1 MKVVVLGSAA
11 GGGFPQ
17 WNCRCAVCELYWSGD
32 NRVVRRTQSSIAV
45 SLDTKSWTLF
55 NCSPDIREQ
64 IAANPELWPT
74 GRRDTPIAAI
84 VLTNGDV
91 DHVGGLL
98 SLREQAGFE
107 VIATPEIHWIIAENR
122 IFDVLSSRL
131 VRRTS
136 HQSGEAFALPGG
148 LEAQF
153 VTVPGKVPLYLEGL
167 DPNTAARSGNTVGI
181 LFGTAGKFP
190 ALYLPGCAL
199 IDDRLAAVLADV
211 ELVLFD
217 GTLWQDDEMLRNGVG
232 DKTGRRMGH
241 MPVSGADGSLERLS
255 AIGVPRVVY
264 VHMNNTNPMLIAGS
278 DERRQVEARG
288 YAVGYDGMEID
299 C

>member
-1 MKVVVLGSAA
+1 MKIVVLGSAA

-17 WNCRCAVCELYWSGD
+17 WNCRCGICELFWSGD

-45 SLDTKSWTLF
+45 SLDDTSWTLF
-55 NCSPDIREQ
+55 NCSPDMREQ
-64 IAANPELWPT
+64 ITANPELWPT
-74 GRRDTPIAAI
+74 GRRSTPIASV

-91 DHVGGLL
+91 DHIGGLI
-98 SLREQAGFE
+98 SLREQAPFE
-107 VIATPEIHWIIAENR
+107 LIATPEIHRIIAENR
-122 IFDVLSSRL
+122 VFDVLSPGL
-131 VRRTS
+131 VRRTART
-136 HQSGEAFALPGG
+136 SGETFAMPGG

-153 VTVPGKVPLYLEGL
+153 VTVPGKVPLYLEGA
-167 DPNTAARSGNTVGI
+167 DPKTAARSGNTVGI
-181 LFGTAGKFP
+181 AFGPAGRLR
-190 ALYLPGCAL
+190 ALYVPGCAT
-199 IDDRLAAVLADV
+199 IDEELAAVLAKA

-217 GTLWQDDEMLRNGVG
+217 GTLWQDDEMLKEGVG

-241 MPVSGADGSLERLS
+241 MPVSGAGGSLEALT

-264 VHMNNTNPMLIAGS
+264 IHMNNTNPMLVAGS
-278 DERRQVEARG
+278 AERVAIESTG

>member
-17 WNCRCAVCELYWSGD
+17 WNCRCAICELFWSGD
-32 NRVVRRTQSSIAV
+32 NRVVRGTQSSIAV
-45 SLDTKSWTLF
+45 SLDEKSWTLF

-74 GRRDTPIAAI
+74 GRRDTPIASV

-91 DHVGGLL
+91 DHIGGLI
-98 SLREQAGFE
+98 SLREQAAFE
-107 VIATPEIHWIIAENR
+107 LVATPEIHRIIEGNR
-122 IFDVLSSRL
+122 IFDVLSPRL
-131 VRRTS
+131 VRRTAHS
-136 HQSGEAFALPGG
+136 SGETFALPGG

-153 VTVPGKVPLYLEGL
+153 VTVPGKVPLFLEGA
-167 DPNTAARSGNTVGI
+167 DVQTAARSGNTVGI
-181 LFGTAGKFP
+181 LFGAVGRLQ
-190 ALYLPGCAL
+190 ALYIPGCAA
-199 IDDRLAAVLADV
+199 IDDDLAAVLANT

-217 GTLWQDDEMLRNGVG
+217 GTLWQDDEMLKNGVG

-241 MPVSGADGSLERLS
+241 MPVASTDGSLETLA

-278 DERRQVEARG
+278 DERRQVEAMG

>member
-17 WNCRCAVCELYWSGD
+17 WNCRCDVCALYWSGD
-32 NRVVRRTQSSIAV
+32 SRVVRRTQSSIAV
-45 SLDTKSWTLF
+45 SLDGRRWTLF

-74 GRRDTPIAAI
+74 GRRETPIAAV

-91 DHVGGLL
+91 DHIGGLI
-98 SLREQAGFE
+98 SLREQATFE
-107 VIATPEIHWIIAENR
+107 LIATPEIHRIIEDNR
-122 IFDVLSSRL
+122 IFDVLSPRL

-136 HQSGEAFALPGG
+136 HVSGETFPLPGG

-153 VTVPGKVPLYLEGL
+153 VTVPGKVPLFLEGA
-167 DPNTAARSGNTVGI
+167 DPKTADRSGNTVGI
-181 LFGTAGKFP
+181 AFGAAGRRR
-190 ALYLPGCAL
+190 ALYIPGCAA
-199 IDDRLAAVLADV
+199 IDDELAAALAHA

-217 GTLWQDDEMLRNGVG
+217 GTLWQDDEMLKEGVG

-241 MPVSGADGSLERLS
+241 MPVSGPDGSLQSL
-255 AIGVPRVVY
+255 AAVGVPRVVY

-278 DERRQVEARG
+278 NERLAVEAAG
-288 YAVGYDGMEID
+288 FAVGYDGMEID